1 MRTVSFKAD
10 LDLIELLDWYA
21 MNHRIQRSLAIRMA
35 IERMVKEEMSKQTVP
50 VARVEKIGDAK

>member
-21 MNHRIQRSLAIRMA
+21 MNHRIPRSLAIRMA

-50 VARVEKIGDAK
+50 VEKDAK

>member
-21 MNHRIQRSLAIRMA
+21 MNHKIPRSLAIRMA

-50 VARVEKIGDAK
+50 VARVEKG